1 VVTTAPRLE
10 VRVTVANRGD
20 RAASPVDVVGELFG
34 ERREARLLTIT
45 PGGAGNVVLDFPPP
59 KVRPGV
65 HALALPL
72 EYPVQGA
79 PDGAGS
85 PPTASQRAWLLLALG
100 ARPDPAVRLLPSTL
114 SLDVRGPLGV
124 RLSSADGQ
132 PHRVRL
138 RALTARGLRAEGEGV
153 EVAVPGAGPVAAALP
168 LVRVGAPRGSRQ
180 TVLLVAETL
189 DGPLART
196 TVATA
201 VVDVAPM
208 PGLVPQLR
216 PVLLAL
222 ALVLLSIGVGFEVRW
237 RRPSST

>member
-1 VVTTAPRLE
+1 
-10 VRVTVANRGD
+10 
-20 RAASPVDVVGELFG
+20 
-34 ERREARLLTIT
+34 
-45 PGGAGNVVLDFPPP
+45 
-59 KVRPGV
+59 
-65 HALALPL
+65 
-72 EYPVQGA
+72 
-79 PDGAGS
+79 
-85 PPTASQRAWLLLALG
+85 
-100 ARPDPAVRLLPSTL
+100 
-114 SLDVRGPLGV
+114 V

-168 LVRVGAPRGSRQ
+168 LVRAGAPRGSRQ